1 MSTRGTAWHPWT
13 ARDVRT
19 RQGDLHAEA
28 ARDYH
33 DDREAVAV
41 LGGPGGDALDA
52 RWTGRAWRRA

>member
-1 MSTRGTAWHPWT
+1 MSTRGTARHPWT

-52 RWTGRAWRRA
+52 R